1 MLEYFGENRS
11 FIENL
16 FIFYQEKEILRCIEV
31 QGGWCSVVK
40 DNMGKMKWL
49 NSTSADFE
57 FLDVLN
63 C

>member
-31 QGGWCSVVK
+31 QGGWCNVVK
-40 DNMGKMKWL
+40 DNMGKMKW
-49 NSTSADFE
+49 
-57 FLDVLN
+57 
-63 C
+63 